1 MNSIL
6 AAAFFFASAAF
17 CAAGV
22 INVVHLG
29 SPDVI
34 RFEVSSAGTSQAFD
48 LAHGGS
54 SGGFVLPDNKP
65 ATLSLPNRKS
75 KPLELPA
82 NGAPQIAVL
91 ISVDGGDIWKL
102 IPGKPT
108 VDKWS
113 LRAINLG
120 TEPVVI
126 ERETEPLEI
135 AAGTTVEIPT
145 KGKRDMAVRLKG
157 AEQRAYDG
165 EEPCAVIA
173 LIYRKGDAWQVLFV
187 PDR

>member
-1 MNSIL
+1 MNPIP
-6 AAAFFFASAAF
+6 AAALFLASAAF

-29 SPDVI
+29 PPDVI
-34 RFEVSSAGTSQAFD
+34 RFEVSCAGTSQAFD

-54 SGGFVLPDNKP
+54 SGGFVLPENKA

-82 NGAPQIAVL
+82 TGAPQIAVL
-91 ISVDGGDIWKL
+91 ISVDGGDVWKL

-120 TEPVVI
+120 TKPVVI
-126 ERETEPLEI
+126 ERKAEPLEI
-135 AAGTTVEIPT
+135 APGTTVEIPA
-145 KGKRDMAVRLKG
+145 KDRRDMAVLLKG
-157 AEQRAYDG
+157 AEQQAYDG